1 MGLHRKACISSLK
14 ESSPSSFVFSRR
26 PCRHRRPSFPAMGY
40 YPGQPR
46 RAPRAKVENADERKE
61 RRKKGEEKN
70 NKIYLQGATVTFIYE
85 SSL

>member
-1 MGLHRKACISSLK
+1 
-14 ESSPSSFVFSRR
+14 
-26 PCRHRRPSFPAMGY
+26 MGY
-40 YPGQPR
+40 YPGQAHC
-46 RAPRAKVENADERKE
+46 APRADAENVDERKE